1 MLEILKACWLAA
13 VDLVGLVLGIVLV
26 LGAWVWDVLYHLHVS
41 APRLEGLLV
50 GEGISLA
57 DLKGTL
63 IAFLREIFDANTVVR
78 FRPSFFPYTEPSAEV
93 DIGCVF
99 CKGSGCAVCKK
110 TGWLEVLGS
119 GMVHPAVLESVGYAS
134 ERYTGFAFGI
144 GVERV
149 AQLKY
154 GVNDM
159 RLLYENDLRF
169 LEQFPY

>member
-1 MLEILKACWLAA
+1 MGRVYRRDN
-13 VDLVGLVLGIVLV
+13 VDLT
-26 LGAWVWDVLYHLHVS
+26 HLPMFQQV
-41 APRLEGLLV
+41 EGLLV

-63 IAFLREIFDANTVVR
+63 IAFLREIFDANTAVR

-119 GMVHPAVLESVGYAS
+119 GMVHPAVLESVGYDS